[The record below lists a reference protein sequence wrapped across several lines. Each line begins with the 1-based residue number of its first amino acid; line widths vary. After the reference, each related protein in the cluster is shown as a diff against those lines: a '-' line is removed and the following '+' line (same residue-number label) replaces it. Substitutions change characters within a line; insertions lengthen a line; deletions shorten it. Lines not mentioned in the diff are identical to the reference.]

1 MKQEVKMNIKAKAGI
16 FVLAVVLTFVGFS
29 LVAAPAVDLVKVGK
43 YAGNEIISNVLAKAN
58 LPFALSKSSK
68 G

>member
-1 MKQEVKMNIKAKAGI
+1 MKQEVTMNFKAKAGI
-16 FVLAVVLTFVGFS
+16 FVLAVFLTFVGFS
-29 LVAAPAVDLVKVGK
+29 LIAAPAVDIVKVGK

>member
-1 MKQEVKMNIKAKAGI
+1 MNFKAKAGI

-43 YAGNEIISNVLAKAN
+43 YAGNEIISNVLAKAG

>member
-1 MKQEVKMNIKAKAGI
+1 MKQEIKMNFKEKFGI

-58 LPFALSKSSK
+58 LPFTLSKSSK

>member
-1 MKQEVKMNIKAKAGI
+1 MKQEVTMNIKEKVGI

-29 LVAAPAVDLVKVGK
+29 LVAAPAVDIVKVGK
-43 YAGNEIISNVLAKAN
+43 FAGKEIISNVLARADAPLHIVKA
-58 LPFALSKSSK
+58 SK

>member
-1 MKQEVKMNIKAKAGI
+1 MKQEAKMNIKAKAGI
-16 FVLAVVLTFVGFS
+16 FVLAVFLTFVGFS
-29 LVAAPAVDLVKVGK
+29 LIAAPAVDLVKVGK
-43 YAGNEIISNVLAKAN
+43 YAGTEIISNVLANAN

>member
-1 MKQEVKMNIKAKAGI
+1 MKQEVTMNIKAKAGI
-16 FVLAVVLTFVGFS
+16 FVLAVFLTFVGFS